1 MQKNFPTSV
10 PTVNRLPETY
20 RFHFLSQN
28 GLLAA
33 STIYFE
39 GRNPAY
45 GVNQKKFLGSLEFIQ
60 SENQET
66 CFELVYLNEKRKI
79 DEFAG
84 FIEEPDEDF
93 PYEFSTIFTSGGVEY
108 SNYHLVDQQAA
119 GLHLFHVTLLSGFSS
134 EDIQLIRQFSQSIV
148 FGGIASGLSDG
159 DVLEIQFEGDSIRD
173 RVGLFMYLN

>member
-1 MQKNFPTSV
+1 M
-10 PTVNRLPETY
+10 
-20 RFHFLSQN
+20 
-28 GLLAA
+28 
-33 STIYFE
+33 
-39 GRNPAY
+39 
-45 GVNQKKFLGSLEFIQ
+45 
-60 SENQET
+60 
-66 CFELVYLNEKRKI
+66 YLNEKRKI

>member
-1 MQKNFPTSV
+1 M
-10 PTVNRLPETY
+10 PETY

-28 GLLAA
+28 GLLTT

-79 DEFAG
+79 DAFAG
-84 FIEEPDEDF
+84 FIEEPDEESPF
-93 PYEFSTIFTSGGVEY
+93 EFSTIFTTGGVEY
-108 SNYHLVDQQAA
+108 SNYHLVDQQA
-119 GLHLFHVTLLSGFSS
+119 GSQLFHVTLLSGFVS
-134 EDIQLIRQFSQSIV
+134 EDIQLIRQFSQSID

-159 DVLEIQFEGDSIRD
+159 DVLEVQFDADSVKD
-173 RVGLFMYLN
+173 SVGQLMYLN